1 MAGVRW
7 HIIRTILVC
16 VCLLS
21 FSFYGMT
28 FFSLSD
34 FMLIVGDFLFYSF
47 KATLYYATTM
57 PYDNFTFLIT
67 LRLQNIFTLYVCV
80 CVCVLRGVPII
91 RSSSRVNLLLPV
103 CFLSRKCG
111 VLGSLSIHF
120 LFVLFHF
127 LRCSREFLSPI
138 LCFLLSSTDYCLVIV
153 CIRVPCVGFFVVVYD
168 LLSFVTAIS
177 FYHSPH
183 RIHTRSF
190 ILFGLISFAMHCI
203 LISTKIVIV
212 LVIIGVFYAS
222 ITM

>member
-21 FSFYGMT
+21 FSFYGMA

-127 LRCSREFLSPI
+127 LRCSREFFSPFFVSFFLPQI
-138 LCFLLSSTDYCLVIV
+138 IVWLLFAFESRVLVFLLLFTTCCRLLPLFRFTIPLIV
-153 CIRVPCVGFFVVVYD
+153 SI
-168 LLSFVTAIS
+168 LA
-177 FYHSPH
+177 
-183 RIHTRSF
+183 RSF
-190 ILFGLISFAMHCI
+190 CLASFHLPCTAFWLVQKLLLFWLLLASFM
-203 LISTKIVIV
+203 LQ
-212 LVIIGVFYAS
+212 
-222 ITM
+222 